1 MEYLMGAYGF
11 TVVATVKKIHGNCRL
26 GHKVGDQVVFDQMEI
41 KGKICNG
48 ALRTIYPTLYAFQWG
63 AEFPWDKNRD
73 ITTVPCGDYENLV
86 VFELK
91 RDRENPGYTEKENHA
106 K

>member
-1 MEYLMGAYGF
+1 MGEYGF
-11 TVVATVKKIHGNCRL
+11 PIILTVKKLNGPCDN
-26 GHKVGDQVVFDQMEI
+26 GHKVGDQVLFGQMEI
-41 KGKICNG
+41 KGKLCNG
-48 ALRTIYPTLYAFQWG
+48 AWRTIYPTLYAFQWG

-73 ITTVPCGDYENLV
+73 ITTVPCHNV

-91 RDRENPGYTEKENHA
+91 RDRKNVWYTEKEDHA

>member
-1 MEYLMGAYGF
+1 MGAYGF
-11 TVVATVKKIHGNCRL
+11 PITVRVKKVPRVCRL
-26 GHKVGDQVVFDQMEI
+26 GHKVGDQVLFGQMEI
-41 KGKICNG
+41 KGKLCNG

-73 ITTVPCGDYENLV
+73 ITTVPCHNV
-86 VFELK
+86 AFELK
-91 RDRENPGYTEKENHA
+91 RDRKNVWYTEKEDHA

>member
-1 MEYLMGAYGF
+1 MGAYGF
-11 TVVATVKKIHGNCRL
+11 PITVRVKKVPRVCRL
-26 GHKVGDQVVFDQMEI
+26 GHKVGDEAVVEQMEI

-63 AEFPWDKNRD
+63 AEFPWNKNRD
-73 ITTVPCGDYENLV
+73 ITEVPCVDRGKV

-91 RDRENPGYTEKENHA
+91 RDRKNPWYTEKEEHA